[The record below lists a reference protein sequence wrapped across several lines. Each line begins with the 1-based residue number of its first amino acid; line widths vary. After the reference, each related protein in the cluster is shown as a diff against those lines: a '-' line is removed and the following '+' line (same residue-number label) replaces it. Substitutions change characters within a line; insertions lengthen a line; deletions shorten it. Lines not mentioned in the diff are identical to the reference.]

1 MQPVL
6 GRRDD
11 ARLVL
16 PAERERVA
24 SARGGVAIGSGRP
37 AGRERTGGQAG
48 DGDTAADQATPGE
61 SATLLLLGRLLGQ
74 DSTAPV
80 SWESGSESAL
90 TAFAR
95 SLISSGVS
103 WS

>member
-6 GRRDD
+6 RGRDD
-11 ARLVL
+11 AGLVL
-16 PAERERVA
+16 PAEGEGVRA
-24 SARGGVAIGSGRP
+24 ARRRFAVGSGRP
-37 AGRERTGGQAG
+37 AGRERTSSEAG
-48 DGDTAADQATPGE
+48 DGDTAADQASPGE
-61 SATLLLLGRLLGQ
+61 SATLPLLRCLLGQ